1 MPDEDLITD
10 AAPVE
15 GTPTAD
21 TTPPAAD
28 AAPAEGA
35 QTNEDKPLDKEADNN
50 AQQSQSGDLLS
61 DDGAADDEGVPDQY
75 TFDAPEELKDIQF
88 DTERLDAFKDVAKE
102 MGLSQKQFQKIVEYD
117 LSRGQA
123 ATEAAVNEW
132 NTQVGQ
138 WRQQA
143 QTDKEIG
150 GESFKDSIR
159 LAQTAVDQFGD
170 ADLKALLKSP
180 SPENPNGLAIGNHP
194 AVLRMLRRIGE
205 RLSDPSFVE
214 GDASQ
219 KDAGTLQRMYPSM
232 FKNSA

>member
-1 MPDEDLITD
+1 MAEEDLINDAPAPD
-10 AAPVE
+10 AA
-15 GTPTAD
+15 AD
-21 TTPPAAD
+21 NPPAD
-28 AAPAEGA
+28 AAPADGA
-35 QTNEDKPLDKEADNN
+35 QAHEDNPLDKAADNN
-50 AQQSQSGDLLS
+50 AQGEQSGDLLS
-61 DDGAADDEGVPDQY
+61 DDGATGDEGVPDQY
-75 TFDAPEELKDIQF
+75 TFDAPEGVTLDQ
-88 DTERLDAFKDVAKE
+88 ERIDAFKDAAKE
-102 MGLSQKQFQKIVEYD
+102 MGLTQDQFRKIVEYD
-117 LSRGQA
+117 LERGQA
-123 ATEAAVNEW
+123 ANDAAVQQW
-132 NTQVGQ
+132 NDQVGK
-138 WRQQA
+138 WRQSA

-150 GESFKDSIR
+150 GESFKESIR

-180 SPENPNGLAIGNHP
+180 SPDNPNGLAIGNHP